1 MLILYASHKEQTM
14 SKTTDKQKT
23 VIVATSTQA
32 KKTADKKE
40 TAKKTTPVASAPK
53 KTTPK
58 KDTPKAAPKKQE
70 VVKEEP
76 KVEVVK
82 AEPIKAEVKKTE
94 PKKSAPRKSKKNV
107 EGQEV
112 KPVENTEAPIL
123 QAPVQEAMDLKYE
136 APQETINA
144 PIPQENVE
152 IIPQEPAQDEE
163 VITAPKEEAP
173 VKEKKKKLSKEYLK
187 SPLNRVDTNPDV
199 GLTEA
204 QLQERID
211 KGYVNAQK
219 SVVTKSYF
227 AIFRSN
233 VLTLFNII
241 NFFLGCAV
249 LVFGQLKNAL
259 FMAIVISNMVIGI
272 FQEVRSKKTLE
283 KMSIMTAPTVDVIRN
298 KNSVS
303 SRFSIPADQIALD
316 DIIILKQGA
325 QVPVDCVVVG
335 GECDA
340 NESLLTGESD
350 DIHKK
355 SGDELYSGSTIQAGE
370 VKCRVTAVGEN
381 SYSAKLL
388 AEAKKFKKTKSKLMQ
403 SINWIIRIVT
413 ILIFPLGILMFL
425 NNYQVFDHVL
435 SDTVT
440 RTVSSIIGMIPEGLI
455 VLTSVALAAG
465 VYKLARKNTLVQD
478 LYSIETLARVDTLCL
493 DKTGTITE
501 GSMQVEKEV
510 VFTEKYGQ
518 VKDIVGNMVKALGP
532 NNATFEAFK
541 AHYIQESDFEVIKT
555 VPFSSARKWSAVNF
569 GINGTFIV
577 GAPEFVLKDRFSEV
591 KDQCEGFAK
600 EGFRVLALVTSKEKL
615 TEVMDPHR
623 MTIVALLVLSDK
635 IRENAKA
642 TFEYFA
648 EQGVT
653 LKVISGDNPVTVAKV
668 AERAGLDG
676 ADKYIDATELDTEE
690 KVYEACDKYTIF
702 GRVTPKQKKQL
713 VQALKSK
720 GHTVGM
726 TGDGVNDVMALKE
739 ADCSIAMAAGSEASR
754 AVAQLVLLDSDF
766 ASLPSVVSEG
776 RRVINNI
783 ERAASLFLVKTTFS
797 ALLTV
802 LCIIFSLSYPFEAI
816 QLTLVSALFVGIPSF
831 FLALEPN
838 NQRVTGGFLSKVFKK
853 ALPAGFAIS
862 LLVFLISYT
871 YSNIGYNVTS
881 QVATMATYIY
891 ATVSFIVLMQVCLP
905 YTKERIFLMAIM
917 LVAFIWCITT
927 SFMASIFSLY
937 PLTSNMTI
945 KLVIAL
951 VCVVPTMLFMRVEIE
966 AITNLIKEVKAFFN
980 RNIKRAK
987 KILNRT
993 K

>member
-1 MLILYASHKEQTM
+1 MG
-14 SKTTDKQKT
+14 KTKQIET
-23 VIVATSTQA
+23 IVV
-32 KKTADKKE
+32 KPKE
-40 TAKKTTPVASAPK
+40 TKSTKT
-53 KTTPK
+53 
-58 KDTPKAAPKKQE
+58 AAPKKSPASQPKE
-70 VVKEEP
+70 TKAPVKEVKATPKKAPAKKTEK
-76 KVEVVK
+76 KVEV
-82 AEPIKAEVKKTE
+82 KKE
-94 PKKSAPRKSKKNV
+94 QK
-107 EGQEV
+107 
-112 KPVENTEAPIL
+112 
-123 QAPVQEAMDLKYE
+123 VQEQAVLETPIQETMDLKYKAPEEEKKVEAATVPAQNIEIKPNEPPKEAEIVSTPSMDIPE
-136 APQETINA
+136 APT
-144 PIPQENVE
+144 
-152 IIPQEPAQDEE
+152 
-163 VITAPKEEAP
+163 
-173 VKEKKKKLSKEYLK
+173 KEKKKKLSKAYIK
-187 SPLNRVDTNPDV
+187 SPLNRVDTDPEV

-211 KGYVNAQK
+211 KGHINAQK
-219 SVVTKSYF
+219 TVVTKSYF

-233 VLTLFNII
+233 VLTLFNVI
-241 NFFLGCAV
+241 NFVLGCAV
-249 LVFGQLKNAL
+249 LVFGQMKNAL
-259 FMAIVISNMVIGI
+259 FLAIVFTNMVIGI

-303 SRFSIPADQIALD
+303 TRFSIPADHIALD

-325 QVPVDCVVVG
+325 QVPVDCIVVG

-340 NESLLTGESD
+340 NESLLTGEAD
-350 DIHKK
+350 DIHKV
-355 SGDELYSGSTIQAGE
+355 SGDVLYSGSTIQAGE
-370 VKCRVTAVGEN
+370 IKCRVTAVGEN

-425 NNYQVFDHVL
+425 NNYNVFDKVL
-435 SDTVT
+435 SETVT

-465 VYKLARKNTLVQD
+465 VYKLAKKRTLVQD
-478 LYSIETLARVDTLCL
+478 LYSIETLARVDVLCL

-501 GSMQVEKEV
+501 GSMEVEKEK
-510 VFTEKYGQ
+510 VFSTKYGN
-518 VKDIVGNMVKALGP
+518 VNDIVGNMVKALGP
-532 NNATFEAFK
+532 NNATFEAFQ
-541 AHYIQESDFEVIKT
+541 AHYKQENEFEVIKT

-577 GAPEFVLKDRFSEV
+577 GAPEFVLKHRFNEV
-591 KDQCEGFAK
+591 KDDCEAFAN
-600 EGFRVLALVTSKEKL
+600 EGYRVLALVTTKEKL
-615 TEVMDPHR
+615 TEDMNPDHMVL
-623 MTIVALLVLSDK
+623 VALIVLSDK

-653 LKVISGDNPVTVAKV
+653 LKVISGDNPVTVSKV

-676 ADKYIDATELDTEE
+676 ADKYIDATKLDTEE
-690 KVYEACDKYTIF
+690 KILDACDKYTIF

-713 VQALKSK
+713 VNALKSK
-720 GHTVGM
+720 GYTVGM

-797 ALLTV
+797 ATLTI
-802 LCIIFSLSYPFEAI
+802 LCIAFGLSYPFEAI
-816 QLTLVSALFVGIPSF
+816 HLTLVSSLFVGIPSF

-838 NQRVTGGFLSKVFKK
+838 NQKVTGGFLSKVFKK
-853 ALPAGFAIS
+853 ALPAGFTIS
-862 LLVFLISYT
+862 LLIFLLSYT
-871 YSNIGYNVTS
+871 YSSIGYNVTS

-891 ATVSFIVLMQVCLP
+891 SAVSFVVLMQVCLP
-905 YTKERIFLMAIM
+905 YTKERLFLMALM
-917 LVAFIWCITT
+917 LIIYIWCISTP
-927 SFMASIFSLY
+927 FVRAIFSLY
-937 PLTSNMTI
+937 SLTSNMTL
-945 KLVIAL
+945 KLIICL
-951 VCVVPTMLFMRVEIE
+951 ICVVPTMLFMRVEIE
-966 AITNLIKEVKAFFN
+966 AVTNLVREVKAFFN
-980 RNIKRAK
+980 RNINRAK
-987 KILNRT
+987 NILKRDI
-993 K
+993 

>member
-1 MLILYASHKEQTM
+1 MGKTKQTETSVVKPKET
-14 SKTTDKQKT
+14 K
-23 VIVATSTQA
+23 ST
-32 KKTADKKE
+32 KTA
-40 TAKKTTPVASAPK
+40 APK
-53 KTTPK
+53 KSPASQPK
-58 KDTPKAAPKKQE
+58 ETKAPVKEVKAAPKKAPAKKTE
-70 VVKEEP
+70 K
-76 KVEVVK
+76 KVEV
-82 AEPIKAEVKKTE
+82 KKE
-94 PKKSAPRKSKKNV
+94 QK
-107 EGQEV
+107 
-112 KPVENTEAPIL
+112 
-123 QAPVQEAMDLKYE
+123 VQEQAVLETPIQETMDLKYKAPEEEKKVEAATVPAQNIEIKPNEPPKEAEIVSTPSMDIPE
-136 APQETINA
+136 APT
-144 PIPQENVE
+144 
-152 IIPQEPAQDEE
+152 
-163 VITAPKEEAP
+163 
-173 VKEKKKKLSKEYLK
+173 KEKKKKLSKAYIK
-187 SPLNRVDTNPDV
+187 SPLNRVDTDPEV

-211 KGYVNAQK
+211 KGHINAQK
-219 SVVTKSYF
+219 TVVTKSYF

-233 VLTLFNII
+233 VLTLFNVI
-241 NFFLGCAV
+241 NFVLGCAV
-249 LVFGQLKNAL
+249 LVFGQMKNAL
-259 FMAIVISNMVIGI
+259 FLAIVFTNMVIGI

-303 SRFSIPADQIALD
+303 TRFSIPADHIALD

-340 NESLLTGESD
+340 NESLLTGEAD
-350 DIHKK
+350 DIHKV
-355 SGDELYSGSTIQAGE
+355 SGDVLYSGSTIQAGE
-370 VKCRVTAVGEN
+370 IKCRVTAVGEN

-425 NNYQVFDHVL
+425 NNYNVFDKVL
-435 SDTVT
+435 SETVT

-465 VYKLARKNTLVQD
+465 VYKLAKKRTLVQD
-478 LYSIETLARVDTLCL
+478 LYSIETLARVDVLCL

-501 GSMQVEKEV
+501 GSMEVEKEK
-510 VFTEKYGQ
+510 VFSTKYGN
-518 VKDIVGNMVKALGP
+518 VNDIVGNMVKALGP
-532 NNATFEAFK
+532 NNATFEAFQ
-541 AHYIQESDFEVIKT
+541 AHYKQENEFEVIKT

-577 GAPEFVLKDRFSEV
+577 GAPEFVLKHRFNEV
-591 KDQCEGFAK
+591 KDDCEAFAN
-600 EGFRVLALVTSKEKL
+600 EGYRVLALVTTKEKL
-615 TEVMDPHR
+615 TEDMNPDQMVL
-623 MTIVALLVLSDK
+623 VALIVLSDK

-653 LKVISGDNPVTVAKV
+653 LKVISGDNPVTVSKV

-676 ADKYIDATELDTEE
+676 ADKYIDATKLDTEE
-690 KVYEACDKYTIF
+690 KILDACDKYTIF

-713 VQALKSK
+713 VNALKSK
-720 GHTVGM
+720 GYTVGM

-797 ALLTV
+797 AVLTI
-802 LCIIFSLSYPFEAI
+802 LCIAFGLSYPFEAI
-816 QLTLVSALFVGIPSF
+816 HLTLVSALFVGIPSF

-838 NQRVTGGFLSKVFKK
+838 NQKVTGGFLSKVFKK
-853 ALPAGFAIS
+853 ALPAGFTMS
-862 LLVFLISYT
+862 LLIFLLSYT
-871 YSNIGYNVTS
+871 YSSIGYNVTS

-891 ATVSFIVLMQVCLP
+891 SAVSFVVLMQVCLP
-905 YTKERIFLMAIM
+905 YTKERLFLMALM
-917 LVAFIWCITT
+917 LIIYIWCISTP
-927 SFMASIFSLY
+927 FVRAIFSLY
-937 PLTSNMTI
+937 SLTSNMTL
-945 KLVIAL
+945 KLVICL
-951 VCVVPTMLFMRVEIE
+951 VCIVPTMLFMRVEIE
-966 AITNLIKEVKAFFN
+966 AVTNLVREVKAFFN
-980 RNIKRAK
+980 RNINRAK
-987 KILNRT
+987 NILKRDI
-993 K
+993 

>member
-1 MLILYASHKEQTM
+1 MG
-14 SKTTDKQKT
+14 KTKQKET
-23 VIVATSTQA
+23 ILV
-32 KKTADKKE
+32 KKTQDVKPKETKKE
-40 TAKKTTPVASAPK
+40 VLVSEKKEKPQVKKPTPK
-53 KTTPK
+53 KTTK
-58 KDTPKAAPKKQE
+58 KADIKKSE
-70 VVKEEP
+70 T
-76 KVEVVK
+76 
-82 AEPIKAEVKKTE
+82 PIKEKEVLGPISVQEEVNLKT
-94 PKKSAPRKSKKNV
+94 
-107 EGQEV
+107 
-112 KPVENTEAPIL
+112 
-123 QAPVQEAMDLKYE
+123 PVQETMDLKY
-136 APQETINA
+136 QETKVIDETPSSSVVPAQN
-144 PIPQENVE
+144 IE
-152 IIPQEPAQDEE
+152 IVPQEP
-163 VITAPKEEAP
+163 PKEEEIVSTPKDTQEAP
-173 VKEKKKKLSKEYLK
+173 KKEKKQKLSKAYIK
-187 SPLNRVDTNPDV
+187 SPLNRVDTDPQV

-211 KGYVNAQK
+211 KGHINAQK

-233 VLTLFNII
+233 VLTLFNAI
-241 NFFLGCAV
+241 NFFLGAAV
-249 LVFGQLKNAL
+249 LVFGEMKNAL
-259 FMAIVISNMVIGI
+259 FLAIVIANMVIGI

-283 KMSIMTAPTVDVIRN
+283 KMSIATAPSVDVIRN

-303 SRFSIPADQIALD
+303 TRYSIPADTIALD

-350 DIHKK
+350 DVHKQN
-355 SGDELYSGSTIQAGE
+355 GDVLYSGSTIQAGE
-370 VKCRVTAVGEN
+370 ITCRVTAVGEN

-413 ILIFPLGILMFL
+413 ILIFPLGVLMFF
-425 NNYQVFDHVL
+425 NNYGVFNHVL
-435 SDTVT
+435 SETVT
-440 RTVSSIIGMIPEGLI
+440 RTVSSIIGMIPEGLV

-465 VYKLARKNTLVQD
+465 VYKLAKKRTLVQD
-478 LYSIETLARVDTLCL
+478 LYSIETLARVDILCL

-501 GSMQVEKEV
+501 GSMQVEKEK
-510 VFTEKYGQ
+510 VFSEKYGD

-541 AHYIQESDFEVIKT
+541 NHYKQDYEFEVIKT

-577 GAPEFVLKDRFSEV
+577 GAPEFVLKHRFNEV
-591 KDQCEGFAK
+591 KEDCENFAK
-600 EGFRVLALVTSKEKL
+600 EGYRVLALVTTKEKL
-615 TEVMDPHR
+615 TEEMNPDQ
-623 MTIVALLVLSDK
+623 MKLVALIVLSDK

-642 TFEYFA
+642 TLEYFA
-648 EQGVT
+648 QQGVT
-653 LKVISGDNPVTVAKV
+653 LKVISGDNPVTVSKV
-668 AERAGLDG
+668 AERAGLQG
-676 ADKYIDATELDTEE
+676 ADKYVDATTLDTEE
-690 KVYEACDKYTIF
+690 KIYEACDTYTIF

-713 VQALKSK
+713 VKALKAK

-739 ADCSIAMAAGSEASR
+739 ADCSIAMAAGAEASR
-754 AVAQLVLLDSDF
+754 AVSQLVLLDSDF

-797 ALLTV
+797 AVLTI
-802 LCIIFSLSYPFEAI
+802 LCIAFSLSYPFEAI
-816 QLTLVSALFVGIPSF
+816 HLTLVSALFVGIPSF

-853 ALPAGFAIS
+853 ALPAGFTIS
-862 LLVFLISYT
+862 LLIFLISYT
-871 YSNIGYNVTS
+871 YSDIGYNVTS

-891 ATVSFIVLMQVCLP
+891 ATVSFVVLMQVCLP

-917 LVAFIWCITT
+917 LIVFIWCISTP
-927 SFMASIFSLY
+927 FVREIFSLY
-937 PLTSNMTI
+937 SLPHNMTI

-966 AITNLIKEVKAFFN
+966 AVTNLVREVKAFFN
-980 RNIKRAK
+980 RNINRAR
-987 KILNRT
+987 KILKRDN
-993 K
+993 